1 MTSTTK
7 DTEAKED
14 KRLYDGKQVVRVE
27 TQYKKADLYNIGV
40 EMKDRKGT
48 GNYDIERREFN
59 YEYVSLTQN
68 NLYQEVKKKLKDRK
82 IEYLNRP
89 NTNQL
94 NGVTFTSGPEFFQA
108 LGMEFIDSGRT
119 YHTGDK
125 KGQAVMIPVIKSKED
140 IPNAVTYFFD
150 SCMEFLKDYVG
161 EENILLSQIHYDEDT
176 PHLQAYFIPVVNK
189 VKRKC
194 FVKDKN
200 GNVVK
205 EKTTNKKGMTTITP
219 QLLRDDK
226 GKIVYEEVEGN
237 FLNCDQFWKDR
248 GGKISFH
255 QMQNDFNKF
264 ITEKGFNLYRGDIGS
279 NKENQ
284 TKLDYDI
291 AEKKAELEELN
302 KEKENT
308 LMIIENSKNG
318 LKNIENND
326 SNKELLNPVKRKFG
340 GYKDDD
346 VLRFIKY
353 TRGLEH
359 KIIISSTDN
368 TNKDIEINKLTEENK
383 TFKNN
388 KELLKRN
395 EIIKEQKSTIQA
407 QKEEISK
414 LSELV
419 EILNNN
425 IESLKSKLET
435 EVNKWKNLFQKMCKA
450 IDKVLKRDKP
460 KEKLEDY
467 EDIADAINHGY
478 YGKNNKNKDD
488 FEIER

>member
-1 MTSTTK
+1 MY
-7 DTEAKED
+7 E
-14 KRLYDGKQVVRVE
+14 GKQVVRVV
-27 TQYKKADLYNIGV
+27 TQYKKDDLYNIGV
-40 EMKDRKGT
+40 EMNKRKGT
-48 GNYDIERREFN
+48 GNYDIERTEFN

-68 NLYQEVKKKLKDRK
+68 NLYQEVKTNLKKRK
-82 IEYLNRP
+82 IKYLDRP
-89 NTNQL
+89 NTNLL
-94 NGVTFTSGPEFFQA
+94 NGAIFTSGPEFFQS
-108 LGMEFIDSGRT
+108 LGMKFKDSGRT

-125 KGQAVMIPVIKSKED
+125 KGQAVMIPDIKSKED
-140 IPNAVTYFFD
+140 IPNTVTYFFD
-150 SCMEFLKDYVG
+150 CCMEFLKNYVG
-161 EENILLSQIHYDEDT
+161 EENILLAQIYYDEDT
-176 PHLQAYFIPVVNK
+176 PHLQAYFVPVVNK
-189 VKRKC
+189 MKKKC
-194 FVKDKN
+194 FVKDEN

-205 EKTTNKKGMTTITP
+205 EKTTNKYGITTINP
-219 QLLRDDK
+219 KLLRDDK
-226 GKIVYEEVEGN
+226 RKIVYEDVEGT
-237 FLNCDQFWKDR
+237 FLNCDQFWKNR
-248 GGKISFH
+248 GGKLSFH
-255 QMQNDFNKF
+255 KMQNEFNEF
-264 ITEKGFNLYRGDIGS
+264 ITKKGFNLYRGDIGA

-308 LMIIENSKNG
+308 LKIIENSKNG
-318 LKNIENND
+318 LKGIENND
-326 SNKELLNPVKRKFG
+326 SNKEVLNPVKRKFG
-340 GYKDDD
+340 GYKDEE

-359 KIIISSTDN
+359 KIIILSTDN
-368 TNKDIEINKLTEENK
+368 SNKDIEINKLYEENR

-395 EIIKEQKSTIQA
+395 EIIKEQKSTIQD

-419 EILNNN
+419 DILNNN
-425 IESLKSKLET
+425 IASLKEKLET

-460 KEKLEDY
+460 KERLEDY

-478 YGKNNKNKDD
+478 YGKNNKNRDD